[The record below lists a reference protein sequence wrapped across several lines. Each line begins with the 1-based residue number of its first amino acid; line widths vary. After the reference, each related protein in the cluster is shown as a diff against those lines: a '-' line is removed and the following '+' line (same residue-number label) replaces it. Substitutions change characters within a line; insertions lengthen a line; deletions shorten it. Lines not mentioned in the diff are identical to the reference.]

1 MDPFLAREQEQYGRP
16 SPSREFIL
24 QYLEERGMPL
34 TLEAL
39 CTEWGMEESWEVEAL
54 SRRLRAMERDGQLI
68 RNRREGYGPV
78 SKMNLV
84 TGRVIG
90 HAEGHGFLIPDE
102 GGDSLFLSP
111 RQMRKLLHGDRAV
124 VRVIG
129 VDYRGRREGAVV
141 EVLERNTETV
151 VGRFCEE
158 RGACFVIPDN
168 KRINQ
173 DIIVPPDGRGDAQA
187 GQIVIVELIEQ
198 PSGRT
203 RPLGRIKEVLG
214 EHMAPG
220 MEIRIAIA
228 SHGIPVEW
236 PETALA
242 EARDFGE
249 VVPEAAKQGRWDL
262 RATPLVTIDGV
273 TARDFDDAVY
283 CERRGANWRLLV
295 AIADVSWYVRPGTAL
310 DQEARKRGNSVYF
323 PDRAIPMLPEMLSN
337 GLCSLNPEVD
347 RLCMVCEMTFNAE
360 GRIVRSRFA
369 EAVMR
374 SHARL
379 TYDTVATIVVDRDPR
394 VRAEFAEVVP
404 HLDRLHEL
412 YQVLRTGREQR
423 GAMDFDTQETVIE
436 YGADRKIER
445 ILPTERN
452 DAHRLIEECMISA
465 NVAAARFLQRH
476 KMLGLYRIHEGPT
489 TDRLNKLRAFLGE
502 MGLGLGGGDKP
513 SPLDYTRLLVQV
525 RDRADAHLI
534 QTVMLR
540 SLAQAVYNPGN
551 AGHFGL
557 ALEAYAHFTSP
568 IRRYS
573 DLQVHRAI
581 RHVLNGGKPADF
593 PFTHADLIGLG
604 EHCSMTER
612 RADEAV
618 RDAVE
623 WLKCEFMLDK
633 IGQVFDGIITGVTGF
648 GLFVEL
654 REVFVEGLV
663 HVTSLRNDYY
673 QFDPVGHRLHGE
685 RSGQVYRLGDGLRV
699 RVARVDLDERKI
711 DFEPLESERGGKT
724 ERRSQRSRRRRKE

>member
-1 MDPFLAREQEQYGRP
+1 
-16 SPSREFIL
+16 
-24 QYLEERGMPL
+24 
-34 TLEAL
+34 
-39 CTEWGMEESWEVEAL
+39 
-54 SRRLRAMERDGQLI
+54 
-68 RNRREGYGPV
+68 
-78 SKMNLV
+78 
-84 TGRVIG
+84 
-90 HAEGHGFLIPDE
+90 
-102 GGDSLFLSP
+102 
-111 RQMRKLLHGDRAV
+111 MRKLLHGDRAV

-173 DIIVPPDGRGDAQA
+173 DIIVPPDGRGNAQT

-220 MEIRIAIA
+220 MEYGSPSPVTA
-228 SHGIPVEW
+228 SRWNGRKQ
-236 PETALA
+236 LA

-249 VVPEAAKQGRWDL
+249 AVPEAAKQGRWDL

-323 PDRAIPMLPEMLSN
+323 PDRAIPMLPETLSN

-452 DAHRLIEECMISA
+452 DAHRLIEECMISRQRGGGA
-465 NVAAARFLQRH
+465 FSATPQDAGLVPDSRGADHGSPGTSCEPFRGDGVGAGWRRQTLAA
-476 KMLGLYRIHEGPT
+476 GLYP
-489 TDRLNKLRAFLGE
+489 
-502 MGLGLGGGDKP
+502 
-513 SPLDYTRLLVQV
+513 V
-525 RDRADAHLI
+525 
-534 QTVMLR
+534 
-540 SLAQAVYNPGN
+540 
-551 AGHFGL
+551 AGSG
-557 ALEAYAHFTSP
+557 S
-568 IRRYS
+568 
-573 DLQVHRAI
+573 
-581 RHVLNGGKPADF
+581 
-593 PFTHADLIGLG
+593 
-604 EHCSMTER
+604 
-612 RADEAV
+612 
-618 RDAVE
+618 
-623 WLKCEFMLDK
+623 
-633 IGQVFDGIITGVTGF
+633 
-648 GLFVEL
+648 
-654 REVFVEGLV
+654 
-663 HVTSLRNDYY
+663 
-673 QFDPVGHRLHGE
+673 
-685 RSGQVYRLGDGLRV
+685 RSG
-699 RVARVDLDERKI
+699 
-711 DFEPLESERGGKT
+711 
-724 ERRSQRSRRRRKE
+724 